1 LYSLGNIRASAGVAR
16 SGGTA
21 IASVYQAALGRIRAL
36 SGSLDARERITA
48 VSEMPTKEDRGL
60 TSRLGPL
67 QIDWPRSLG
76 YFGGTA
82 VAVAFGIIEPPLG
95 LFIAAI
101 PFLKMLNRPEAPMPM
116 RFVSQMLDGASKPVG
131 GDTAATVEL
140 RRSDVPGLPKEKAGR

>member
-1 LYSLGNIRASAGVAR
+1 MAR
-16 SGGTA
+16 S
-21 IASVYQAALGRIRAL
+21 LRAFIKQPL
-36 SGSLDARERITA
+36 RVRDPLRGPVGAGERIAA

-82 VAVAFGIIEPPLG
+82 AAVAFGIIEPPLG